1 MSVLTANSRRDL
13 EIHRYPAP
21 LYLIAP
27 VIALVLQALLP
38 RVVGRFT
45 YFDLPLVVTVYF
57 ALGRRSPIQGMFIG
71 GLVGIFDALKQTGKN
86 VPVQVQVTLEATGSG
101 TALTIDMDDP
111 ATAPRLYNQA
121 LPYNHTVN
129 VALKS
134 GDLLQIVV
142 EPKGNEHPG
151 CRILVNGK
159 VVVEQPHGG
168 MAQCVYNVP

>member
-1 MSVLTANSRRDL
+1 MGNLFKAAV
-13 EIHRYPAP
+13 
-21 LYLIAP
+21 P
-27 VIALVLQALLP
+27 VVGCAALVTLAGVAP
-38 RVVGRFT
+38 AHADPT
-45 YFDLPLVVTVYF
+45 
-57 ALGRRSPIQGMFIG
+57 
-71 GLVGIFDALKQTGKN
+71 QT
-86 VPVQVQVTLEATGSG
+86 VTLEATGSG